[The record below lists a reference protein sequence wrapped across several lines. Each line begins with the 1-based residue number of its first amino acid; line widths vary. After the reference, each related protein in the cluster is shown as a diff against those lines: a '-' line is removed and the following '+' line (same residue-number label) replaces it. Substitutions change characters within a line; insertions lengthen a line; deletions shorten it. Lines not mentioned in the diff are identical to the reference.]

1 MTQGTLISQGV
12 FSAPELEISKTVIVK
27 RTGAQKF
34 SQIWVHIPVLTLSVK
49 HKVRKSDLL
58 NLGVLHYKKRR
69 TAALICNGE
78 LNNKVIESIKAL
90 FAAR

>member
-1 MTQGTLISQGV
+1 MTEGTLVSQDV
-12 FSAPELEISKTVIVK
+12 FSAPELEISKTVMVK
-27 RTGAQKF
+27 RTGAQEF
-34 SQIWVHIPVLTLSVK
+34 RQIWVHIPVLTLSGK

-58 NLGVLHYKKRR
+58 NLGVLHYKKR

-90 FAAR
+90 SAPR